1 MTGRQGTLCNKCA
14 LKWKGELKREK
25 EAAEEA
31 LGSLSPDSAARIAAS
46 PSLDLQERLAD
57 IDTAIAA
64 LTRQRKI
71 VVRDLLSRKK
81 EKKDEEAYEDE
92 PDNGEIDEDAELSDD
107 VEEGDVS
114 DDEGGDVKDAGR
126 DQPVADDDF
135 DVESSAEGATLSATR
150 ARYPTNGLTR
160 HRVTADDTPPP
171 TIHPILPHLKRIS
184 NSASPRSVSRM
195 EPSIDT
201 APTETGLPTTA
212 ASNATV
218 SQTAGATT
226 TSPNSGT
233 LWEKVSEGFTNLLYT
248 ASEHFRP
255 STPSGPEP
263 KGPITFLGIT
273 YPSFSDAGFL
283 SDFRSRVWMTYR
295 KSFPPIQPSHY
306 TSDAGWGC
314 MLRSGQM
321 MLANALAMHALG
333 RDWRL
338 KDVSSDETGAT
349 APVQL
354 AHARLLDLFL
364 DVPSAPFSIHRIA
377 LLGKQFGKNIGEWFG
392 PTTISHVLRALVKDQ
407 KDIPLTVHVATD
419 GVVYLDAVQ
428 ADCLPSDADNSEWM
442 PVLILIPL
450 MLGVNEM
457 NPLYH
462 NGLQACFSFSQCTG
476 IAGGKPNSSFFFVGT
491 ADNSVLYLDPHHL
504 RPAVTISEGDTL
516 KDQDIITY
524 HCDAVRTIP
533 LNALDPSLVL
543 SFYCRDRPD
552 FDAFCARA
560 REVFSDGSPLFS
572 IADRVPDFKDR
583 EVDIISESDDF

>member
-1 MTGRQGTLCNKCA
+1 
-14 LKWKGELKREK
+14 
-25 EAAEEA
+25 
-31 LGSLSPDSAARIAAS
+31 
-46 PSLDLQERLAD
+46 
-57 IDTAIAA
+57 
-64 LTRQRKI
+64 
-71 VVRDLLSRKK
+71 
-81 EKKDEEAYEDE
+81 
-92 PDNGEIDEDAELSDD
+92 
-107 VEEGDVS
+107 
-114 DDEGGDVKDAGR
+114 
-126 DQPVADDDF
+126 
-135 DVESSAEGATLSATR
+135 
-150 ARYPTNGLTR
+150 
-160 HRVTADDTPPP
+160 
-171 TIHPILPHLKRIS
+171 
-184 NSASPRSVSRM
+184 M
-195 EPSIDT
+195 EPSVDP
-201 APTETGLPTTA
+201 APIETGLATTA

-218 SQTAGATT
+218 SPTGGTATT

-255 STPSGPEP
+255 STTSGPEP

-321 MLANALAMHALG
+321 MLANALAMHIMG
-333 RDWRL
+333 RDWRFN
-338 KDVSSDETGAT
+338 DVSSDEAAT
-349 APVQL
+349 TVLDVKP

-392 PTTISHVLRALVKDQ
+392 PSTISHVLRALVKDQ

-419 GVVYLDAVQ
+419 GVVYQDAVQ
-428 ADCLPSDADNSEWM
+428 ADCLPNDADYSEWM

-462 NGLQACFSFSQCTG
+462 NGLQACFAFPQCIG

-491 ADNSVLYLDPHHL
+491 ADNCVLYLDPHHL
-504 RPAVTISEGDTL
+504 RPAVTISEGGTL
-516 KDQDIITY
+516 RLQDVNTY

-543 SFYCRDRPD
+543 SFYCRDRAD
-552 FDAFCARA
+552 FDAFCAQA
-560 REVFSDGSPLFS
+560 REVFQDCSPLFT